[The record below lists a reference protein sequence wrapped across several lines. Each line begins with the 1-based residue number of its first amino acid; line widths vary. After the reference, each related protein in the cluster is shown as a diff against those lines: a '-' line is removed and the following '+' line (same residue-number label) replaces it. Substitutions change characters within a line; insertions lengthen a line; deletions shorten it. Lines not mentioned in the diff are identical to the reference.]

1 VTVTLAAQNAGE
13 AAVFWICG
21 ALAVLGAMGMLFSRK
36 AVHSAL
42 FLAMT
47 MINLAILYVSLSAP
61 FLGMVQVIVYTGAI
75 MMLFL
80 FVLMVVGVDSSDSLI
95 ETVKNQRAPAI
106 LFGLGFGVLLVG
118 ILGQGTRDLPVGSL
132 EEANSVT
139 GGNLQGLAELIF
151 TQYVFAFEVT
161 STLLITAALGAMI
174 LTHQQHYEPKA
185 TQRELSQARFK
196 GPHPSALPPPG
207 TFARHNAVDT
217 PALLPDGSV
226 AEISVPR
233 PMALRETPVD
243 RVDVEEVDE
252 VAAGHD
258 IVVDELG
265 AATDDASGEE
275 R

>member
-1 VTVTLAAQNAGE
+1 
-13 AAVFWICG
+13 
-21 ALAVLGAMGMLFSRK
+21 MGMLFSRK

-75 MMLFL
+75 AMLFL

-185 TQRELSQARFK
+185 TQRELSQARFR
-196 GPHPSALPPPG
+196 GRIPARCRRQALSPG
-207 TFARHNAVDT
+207 TTPSTPQRCCPTARWRRSRCRGPWRCAKHRST
-217 PALLPDGSV
+217 GST
-226 AEISVPR
+226 SR
-233 PMALRETPVD
+233 RLTRSLR
-243 RVDVEEVDE
+243 
-252 VAAGHD
+252 GHD

-265 AATDDASGEE
+265 AATDDTSGEE

>member
-1 VTVTLAAQNAGE
+1 MTATLAAQNAGE

-21 ALAVLGAMGMLFSRK
+21 ALAVLGALGMLFSRK

-95 ETVKNQRAPAI
+95 ETIKGQRMAAI
-106 LFGLGFGVLLVG
+106 AFGLGFGVLLVG
-118 ILGQGTRDLPVGSL
+118 LLGQGTSDMPVGSL
-132 EEANSVT
+132 DEANS
-139 GGNLQGLAELIF
+139 GGNLQGIAEQIF
-151 TQYVFAFEVT
+151 TKYVFAFEVT

-174 LTHQQHYEPKA
+174 LTHREHVEPKP
-185 TQRELSQARFK
+185 TQRELSTARFK
-196 GPHPSALPPPG
+196 SGHPSPLPPPG
-207 TFARHNAVDT
+207 TYARHNAVDT
-217 PALLPDGSV
+217 PALLPDGSA

-233 PMALRETPVD
+233 PMAVQHSEVD

-252 VAAGHD
+252 VAHQHNV
-258 IVVDELG
+258 VVDELAQG
-265 AATDDASGEE
+265 QADEGEE

>member
-1 VTVTLAAQNAGE
+1 
-13 AAVFWICG
+13 
-21 ALAVLGAMGMLFSRK
+21 
-36 AVHSAL
+36 
-42 FLAMT
+42 
-47 MINLAILYVSLSAP
+47 
-61 FLGMVQVIVYTGAI
+61 
-75 MMLFL
+75 
-80 FVLMVVGVDSSDSLI
+80 
-95 ETVKNQRAPAI
+95 
-106 LFGLGFGVLLVG
+106 
-118 ILGQGTRDLPVGSL
+118 

-265 AATDDASGEE
+265 AATDDTSGEE

>member
-1 VTVTLAAQNAGE
+1 VTATLAAQNTGE

-21 ALAVLGAMGMLFSRK
+21 ALAVLGALGMLFSRK

-95 ETVKNQRAPAI
+95 ETVKGQRPAAI

-118 ILGQGTRDLPVGSL
+118 LLGSGTSDMPVGSL
-132 EEANSVT
+132 AEANAAR
-139 GGNLQGLAELIF
+139 GGNVQGIAELIF
-151 TQYVFAFEVT
+151 TRYVFAFEVT
-161 STLLITAALGAMI
+161 SALLITAALGAMI
-174 LTHQQHYEPKA
+174 LTHREHDEPIPS
-185 TQRELSQARFK
+185 QRDRSKARFA
-196 GPHPSALPPPG
+196 GGHPSPLPPPG
-207 TFARHNAVDT
+207 VYARHNAVDT

-233 PMALRETPVD
+233 PMALRHSDVD
-243 RVDVEEVDE
+243 RVDVEEVDD
-252 VAAGHD
+252 VAAGSN
-258 IVVDELG
+258 VVIDEVTG
-265 AATDDASGEE
+265 TIEEIPGEDA
-275 R
+275 